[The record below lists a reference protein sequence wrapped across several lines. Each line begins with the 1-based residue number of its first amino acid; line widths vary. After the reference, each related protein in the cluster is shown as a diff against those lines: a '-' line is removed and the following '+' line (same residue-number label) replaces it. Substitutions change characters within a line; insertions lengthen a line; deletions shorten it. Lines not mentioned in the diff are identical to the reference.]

1 MSVDRLLRIARE
13 AVTEDHER
21 DIRRFGAAGGASG
34 VRVAL
39 VLHAVLRRDQ
49 LLQRRAEHA
58 RDVDR
63 LLRVARRVRPGCA
76 GYHTTTR
83 RPPARCSVVK
93 PTAYGPVFAYGA
105 ADAGSRGG
113 GLGDV
118 DGVALRARSPTSRTR
133 PRGLSR
139 RRTRSAMACRR
150 DLLDHGRGVWQTS
163 RRSARCRSSGSELR
177 RPNRARG
184 ASVRAVKGETELLGD
199 WVGAR
204 YARAY
209 RTAVLICGNP
219 ADAEEAVQDAFLR
232 AWRFRD
238 ALPDTERRDAW
249 LYRVLVNACY
259 SKLRKEVPR
268 RDRERETLDPDGG
281 PSATTESPEV
291 GPSGRCSPTR

>member
-1 MSVDRLLRIARE
+1 VS
-13 AVTEDHER
+13 
-21 DIRRFGAAGGASG
+21 
-34 VRVAL
+34 
-39 VLHAVLRRDQ
+39 
-49 LLQRRAEHA
+49 
-58 RDVDR
+58 
-63 LLRVARRVRPGCA
+63 
-76 GYHTTTR
+76 
-83 RPPARCSVVK
+83 
-93 PTAYGPVFAYGA
+93 
-105 ADAGSRGG
+105 
-113 GLGDV
+113 
-118 DGVALRARSPTSRTR
+118 
-133 PRGLSR
+133 
-139 RRTRSAMACRR
+139 
-150 DLLDHGRGVWQTS
+150 
-163 RRSARCRSSGSELR
+163 
-177 RPNRARG
+177 
-184 ASVRAVKGETELLGD
+184 GETELLGD

-291 GPSGRCSPTR
+291 GAERSVLADALSSTLGDLPEALRVVVILRYYADLSEREIAIAIRRRPGTVKSRLHEARRRLAADARLAAFAPDTPDAADAEVTR